1 MKNGSGIRNKSQ
13 MSLGSTGLAKNVVFQ
28 VRVGKHKSPEW
39 QTFVNS
45 TNSKVSEK
53 LENGS

>member
-1 MKNGSGIRNKSQ
+1 